1 MANADLIVPRFFVHT
16 TPDKKATR
24 EKGRPMF
31 KDMECVE
38 VRMAANKQTVAVFPA
53 HDTWKWD
60 DVNGVRQPI
69 TYAMRW
75 PEQYKRFKA
84 NEAQAM
90 SGTPL
95 EELPFLTQAKRSE
108 LKALNIYT
116 AEALA
121 SLDGQPLKLL
131 GMGGRE
137 LKTQAEAY
145 LARATDS
152 AAVTRQAAEIE
163 SLKAQLAALTQQS
176 PAPAGT
182 GAIPSASPFAD
193 MDDETLK
200 EWLKDATGSRP
211 RGNPSHETLVR
222 MCDEANEDI
231 RKRKTGEE
239 KAA

>member
-1 MANADLIVPRFFVHT
+1 MANQDLIVPRFFVHT
-16 TPDKKATR
+16 TPDAKATK
-24 EKGRPMF
+24 EAGRPMF

-38 VRMAANKQTVAVFPA
+38 IRMAANKQTVAVFPA

-60 DVNGVRQPI
+60 EIDGIRQPI
-69 TYAMRW
+69 TYAMRF
-75 PEQYKRFKA
+75 PDQYKRFKA

-108 LKALNIYT
+108 LKALSIYT

-121 SLDGQPLKLL
+121 SLDGSPLKQL

-137 LKTQAEAY
+137 LKNQAEAY
-145 LARATDS
+145 LNRATDS
-152 AAVTRQAAEIE
+152 AAVTRLAAEVE
-163 SLKAQLAALTQQS
+163 QLRAALAAAQQ
-176 PAPAGT
+176 APASPEE
-182 GAIPSASPFAD
+182 APVASPFND
-193 MDDETLK
+193 MDDEALK
-200 EWLKDATGSRP
+200 EWIKDASGSRP

-222 MCDEANEDI
+222 MCDEINADLAA
-231 RKRKTGEE
+231 KKA

>member
-1 MANADLIVPRFFVHT
+1 MANQDLIVPRFFVHT
-16 TPDKKATR
+16 MRDKKASAK
-24 EKGRPMF
+24 EGRPMF

-38 VRMAANKQTVAVFPA
+38 IRMAANKNTIAVFPA

-60 DVNGVRQPI
+60 VIDGVRQPI
-69 TYAMRW
+69 TYAMRF

-108 LKALNIYT
+108 LKALSIYT

-121 SLDGQPLKLL
+121 SLDGQPLKQL

-137 LKTQAEAY
+137 LKNQAQAY
-145 LARATDS
+145 LDKATDS
-152 AAVTRQAAEIE
+152 AAVTRLAAENE
-163 SLKAQLAALTQQS
+163 QLKQALAAFQAQPVEPEVPVIT
-176 PAPAGT
+176 
-182 GAIPSASPFAD
+182 SPFAD
-193 MDDETLK
+193 MDDEALK
-200 EWLKDATGSRP
+200 EWLKDATGARP

-222 MCDEANEDI
+222 MCDEANAEL
-231 RKRKTGEE
+231 KAKKEQQ

>member
-16 TPDKKATR
+16 MPDNKATK

-38 VRMAANKQTVAVFPA
+38 IRMAANKQTIAVFPA

-60 DVNGVRQPI
+60 ELDGIRQPI
-69 TYAMRW
+69 TYAMRF
-75 PEQYKRFKA
+75 PDQYKRFKA

-108 LKALNIYT
+108 LKALSIYT
-116 AEALA
+116 CEALS
-121 SLDGQPLKLL
+121 SLDGMPLKQL
-131 GMGGRE
+131 GMGGRS
-137 LKTQAEAY
+137 LKDQAQAY
-145 LARATDS
+145 LDRSTDS
-152 AAVTRQAAEIE
+152 ATVTRLAAEVAM
-163 SLKAQLAALTQQS
+163 LRDALAASQQGA
-176 PAPAGT
+176 APTAETAG
-182 GAIPSASPFAD
+182 PSPFDD
-193 MDDETLK
+193 MDDESLK

-222 MCDEANEDI
+222 MCDETNAELAA
-231 RKRKTGEE
+231 K
-239 KAA
+239 KAEAA

>member
-16 TPDKKATR
+16 TQDAKATK
-24 EKGRPMF
+24 EAGRPIF

-38 VRMAANKQTVAVFPA
+38 IRMAANKQTVAVFPA

-60 DVNGVRQPI
+60 DIDGVRQPV
-69 TYAMRW
+69 TYAMRF

-108 LKALNIYT
+108 LKALSIYT

-121 SLDGQPLKLL
+121 SLDGQNLKNL

-137 LKTQAEAY
+137 LRNQAEAY
-145 LARATDS
+145 LNRATDS
-152 AAVTRQAAEIE
+152 AAVTRMASEIE
-163 SLKAQLAALTQQS
+163 QLKATIAGLQAVPSIAPE
-176 PAPAGT
+176 PAQVD
-182 GAIPSASPFAD
+182 SPFND
-193 MDDETLK
+193 MDDESLK
-200 EWLKDATGSRP
+200 VWISDATGSRP

-222 MCDEANEDI
+222 MASEINDDIKTKKAEA
-231 RKRKTGEE
+231 
-239 KAA
+239 A

>member
-1 MANADLIVPRFFVHT
+1 MANQDLIVPRFFVHT
-16 TPDKKATR
+16 MPDAKAT
-24 EKGRPMF
+24 KQAGRPMF

-38 VRMAANKQTVAVFPA
+38 IRMAANKQTVAVFPA

-60 DVNGVRQPI
+60 EIDGVRQPI
-69 TYAMRW
+69 TYAMRF

-108 LKALNIYT
+108 LKALSIYT

-121 SLDGQPLKLL
+121 SLDGTPLKQL

-137 LKTQAEAY
+137 LKNQAQAY
-145 LARATDS
+145 LSRATDS
-152 AAVTRQAAEIE
+152 AAVTRLAAEVE
-163 SLKAQLAALTQQS
+163 QLRAALAATQQT
-176 PAPAGT
+176 PAEPAST
-182 GAIPSASPFAD
+182 EQATVASPFND
-193 MDDETLK
+193 MDDEALK
-200 EWLKDATGSRP
+200 EWIKDASGSRP

-222 MCDEANEDI
+222 MCDEINADI
-231 RKRKTGEE
+231 AAKKA